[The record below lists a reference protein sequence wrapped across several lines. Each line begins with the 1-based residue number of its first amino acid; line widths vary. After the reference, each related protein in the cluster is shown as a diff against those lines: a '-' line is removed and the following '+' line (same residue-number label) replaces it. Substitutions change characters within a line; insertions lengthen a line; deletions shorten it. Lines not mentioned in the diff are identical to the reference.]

1 MAAGTTIKHKR
12 KAGAF
17 SGGHLEAGEFGVDT
31 TSGLVYYSTDGG
43 DILSLV
49 PREAVA
55 GNYLSTEFTSQTSV
69 TVTHNFGHRPIV
81 DVIDNTGAVIVPLSI
96 IHASVNA
103 FTVTFSAS
111 TTGIILSST
120 GDSGTDG
127 ADGDGTAYYGQ
138 LSRTTSGTV
147 SSISAGVYKST
158 GLAGTLGTEVYG
170 FERGTDQ
177 MSLKNVS
184 GEPILCRFYASAD
197 IEAGN
202 NKVLGIKL
210 ALDGVLI
217 DETECRA
224 PTGLGTTFAKLV
236 TSWIIEVADGEEVA
250 LYVANH
256 TTTDNLTVQR
266 CRLIAATVGRQ
277 GEQGIQGE
285 TGDAGADALWNFTGA
300 YSGGSAYAIGD
311 VATYDGQTWYRIN
324 ANGGNVG
331 DTPAEGTFWTLIAA
345 EGATGPTGA
354 TGATDLTIVTDATAA
369 VTLDASNCYPSYIR
383 CTSASAITLTLA
395 AGQSAAVGRHW
406 IIRQAGAGIA
416 TVSTNDSTPAAITLN
431 GNASTGGQHTDITV
445 RLVADGVLD
454 IKDGTQ
460 LGTSPTDIAGCA
472 VWLDFSDSS
481 TLFDATS
488 DGSTPAADGNIRRI
502 EDKSGNSRHFVERT
516 STAAPIRKL
525 AQINGLDV
533 GYFTSD
539 EMRRAESLS
548 TSGGG
553 ALFMV
558 VQRTFN
564 NSGGGIHGIRGNSNA
579 NAQPSSGSYLESF
592 GITARQS
599 WVEKFRADVHLYS
612 VTWDGSTFLVRIN
625 GITVFSQTSLTGAN
639 TQNPI
644 LIGGGSPGGNPG
656 DGYYGEVV
664 VYTSAVSSGDR
675 DALEAALMAKWGI

>member
-1 MAAGTTIKHKR
+1 
-12 KAGAF
+12 
-17 SGGHLEAGEFGVDT
+17 
-31 TSGLVYYSTDGG
+31 
-43 DILSLV
+43 
-49 PREAVA
+49 
-55 GNYLSTEFTSQTSV
+55 
-69 TVTHNFGHRPIV
+69 V

-224 PTGLGTTFAKLV
+224 ATGVGTTFAKLV

-345 EGATGPTGA
+345 EGATGPTGPGSKTLIQFSPRDNQPPASNFA
-354 TGATDLTIVTDATAA
+354 TLDTRNSIAALDFDAATKETTVFVGVIPQGADLTSGLSISIFWMATTATSGDCRWEVALERGNTDLDSDSFDTAQ
-369 VTLDASNCYPSYIR
+369 VGTTT
-383 CTSASAITLTLA
+383 TS
-395 AGQSAAVGRHW
+395 
-406 IIRQAGAGIA
+406 
-416 TVSTNDSTPAAITLN
+416 
-431 GNASTGGQHTDITV
+431 
-445 RLVADGVLD
+445 
-454 IKDGTQ
+454 
-460 LGTSPTDIAGCA
+460 GTSGITNKTTINLTTIDSVVAGEFFRLRVA
-472 VWLDFSDSS
+472 R
-481 TLFDATS
+481 DA
-488 DGSTPAADGNIRRI
+488 
-502 EDKSGNSRHFVERT
+502 
-516 STAAPIRKL
+516 
-525 AQINGLDV
+525 
-533 GYFTSD
+533 
-539 EMRRAESLS
+539 
-548 TSGGG
+548 
-553 ALFMV
+553 
-558 VQRTFN
+558 
-564 NSGGGIHGIRGNSNA
+564 A
-579 NAQPSSGSYLESF
+579 NAGDTMAGDAELL
-592 GITARQS
+592 A
-599 WVEKFRADVHLYS
+599 VEIQQIA
-612 VTWDGSTFLVRIN
+612 
-625 GITVFSQTSLTGAN
+625 
-639 TQNPI
+639 
-644 LIGGGSPGGNPG
+644 
-656 DGYYGEVV
+656 
-664 VYTSAVSSGDR
+664 
-675 DALEAALMAKWGI
+675 